1 MQYGDLFADTGT
13 AMAITAG
20 MTVDLPTTT
29 IGVTGV
35 TEATGVVAA
44 AAAADAG
51 VPGPEPFGRKC
62 LEARQM
68 IIHERRRIWW
78 MCK

>member
-1 MQYGDLFADTGT
+1 
-13 AMAITAG
+13 MAITAG
-20 MTVDLPTTT
+20 TMVDLPTTT

-35 TEATGVVAA
+35 TGATGVVAA
-44 AAAADAG
+44 AAVDAG

>member
-1 MQYGDLFADTGT
+1 
-13 AMAITAG
+13 MAITAG
-20 MTVDLPTTT
+20 TMVDLPTTT
-29 IGVTGV
+29 IGVTGA
-35 TEATGVVAA
+35 TGATGVVAA
-44 AAAADAG
+44 AAVDAG
-51 VPGPEPFGRKC
+51 VPGPEPFGRKKC

>member
-1 MQYGDLFADTGT
+1 
-13 AMAITAG
+13 MAITAG
-20 MTVDLPTTT
+20 TMVDLPTTT

-35 TEATGVVAA
+35 TGATGVVAA
-44 AAAADAG
+44 VDAG
-51 VPGPEPFGRKC
+51 VPGPEPFGRKS